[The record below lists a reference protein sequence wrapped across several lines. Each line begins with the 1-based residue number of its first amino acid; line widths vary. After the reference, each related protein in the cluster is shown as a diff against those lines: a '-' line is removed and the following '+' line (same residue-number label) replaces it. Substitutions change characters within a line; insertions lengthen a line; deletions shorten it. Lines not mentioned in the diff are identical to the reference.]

1 MPYRPDFFQHRRKNP
16 RDKLRENAELD
27 YGIYLAEVIVRPKDD
42 THSGRIPVY
51 IPMLAK
57 DRNDPN
63 GYYNAYWSSPFAG
76 STPSEKVGQNVRSYD
91 ETMKTYGM
99 WMVPPDPGNFVLV
112 IFGDGKKKNPIII
125 GCMFPDQMQ
134 NMVPGVPSGT
144 TYGSS
149 LPLPVAEKNKRE
161 DDPSH
166 GKEANRPLHHI
177 LTKAILDQGLIN
189 DPIRGTTTAGARRES
204 PSQVYGILTP
214 GPEEPSLTTGKK
226 DGTNRRSGHQFVMDD
241 SLDQRHIR
249 LRTGLG
255 NQILMDDTNGIIYVI
270 NAKGTAWV
278 ELAQSGSIH
287 VFSDENINMRSTQD
301 INFRADR
308 NINFESGE
316 QINIRAGV
324 YGEDE
329 FGKIKIEASEGV
341 ELLATNNF
349 NATVGKELN
358 FKADANY
365 KIEATQDGH
374 LKVGNIHKIS
384 GSEIMEHAGGEINS
398 QAGGN
403 NNVIGS
409 NVNLNSGGS
418 AQEADPAAV
427 VEQFQTEDI
436 DDVPAALPGWDYNE
450 KEPGEAN
457 PLPTEGERDGTAE
470 PINSILKVIPTRE
483 PWAGHAAATATTQDP
498 AKMNQS
504 TEATK
509 NTPAGAIVQSDTA
522 AATTT
527 APDGSVDIGTG
538 YKPEQ
543 GKTKPDPFSE
553 PIYKK
558 SGIKNTMDDV
568 TSMAGNMDKNGLADA
583 GAQVLQS
590 AGHSMPIPA
599 KMPSGASTVGYG
611 HILDKNELDAG
622 ATIFGDGKILDPQ
635 GNFKNPGMKRP
646 ASEYADIIMNETEK
660 GLLNYGLAKIAGSD
674 GSYQIEGTKNTII
687 HKLTSAM
694 TTDVAKQLGSAGLST
709 TGAVIASSLSGSKST
724 RNEVMAMA
732 LFGNSIGEQNWYNS
746 AVRNAVRDGNT
757 KRLIPNLMQQWI
769 TNDIYRP
776 TLKAR
781 RIYEATLFGMPDM
794 YDLRETPRA
803 NGMGWGILANRL
815 RRKQYEYFAVDG
827 MRPPG
832 GVHISPNFMPRGPNN
847 MPPPFNPYNDPLGYQ
862 GPPQFG
868 YDPLS
873 FLDPRNNRF
882 F

>member
-1 MPYRPDFFQHRRKNP
+1 MGYKPDFFAHKRKNP

-27 YGIYLAEVIVRPKDD
+27 HGIYLAEVIVRPKDD

-51 IPMLAK
+51 IAMLAK

-76 STPSEKVGQNVRSYD
+76 STPSEKIGQNVRSYD

-149 LPLPVAEKNKRE
+149 LQLPVAEKNKKE

-177 LTKAILDQGLIN
+177 LAKSILDQGLIN

-270 NAKGTAWV
+270 NSKGTAWV
-278 ELAQSGSIH
+278 ELAESGSIH
-287 VFSDENINMRSTQD
+287 VYSEENINMRSTQD
-301 INFRADR
+301 INLRADR
-308 NINFESGE
+308 HINFEAGE
-316 QINIRAGV
+316 KINIRAGI
-324 YGEDE
+324 YEDE
-329 FGKIKIEASEGV
+329 DKLGTIKIEASEGV

-349 NATVGKELN
+349 NTTVGKELN
-358 FKADANY
+358 FKADMNY
-365 KIEATQDGH
+365 KIEAGQDGH
-374 LKVGNIHKIS
+374 LKVGNMHRIS
-384 GSEIMEHAGGEINS
+384 GSELMEKAQGEINS
-398 QAGGN
+398 RAGGN

-418 AQEADPAAV
+418 AEEAEAAAIVEGFVPDV
-427 VEQFQTEDI
+427 VED
-436 DDVPAALPGWDYNE
+436 PPNALPGWEYDETN
-450 KEPGEAN
+450 PGEAN
-457 PLPTEGERDGTAE
+457 PLPTEGERDGE
-470 PINSILKVIPTRE
+470 PTEINTILAVVPTRE

-504 TEATK
+504 EAATK

-527 APDGSVDIGTG
+527 AADGSVDIGTG
-538 YKPEQ
+538 YVPEP
-543 GKTKPDPFSE
+543 GKAKPDSFST
-553 PIYKK
+553 PTYKK
-558 SGIKNTMDDV
+558 SAIKNIPSDV
-568 TSMAGNMDKNGLADA
+568 QSMANNMDKNGMADA
-583 GAQVLQS
+583 GAQVMQA
-590 AGHSMPIPA
+590 AGNSLPGPS
-599 KMPSGASTVGYG
+599 KTPSGATMIGYG
-611 HILDKNELDAG
+611 HVLDRNELDAG
-622 ATIFGDGKILDPQ
+622 ASVFGDGKILDPQ
-635 GNFKNPGMKRP
+635 GTFKNPGMKRP
-646 ASEYADIIMNETEK
+646 ANEYVDILMNETEE
-660 GLLNYGLAKIAGSD
+660 GLLNYGLNKIAGGD
-674 GSYQIEGTKNTII
+674 GSYAIEGTKNTII
-687 HKLTSAM
+687 HKLTGQM
-694 TTDVAKQLGSAGLST
+694 TTDVAKKLGSAGLST
-709 TGAVIASSLSGSKST
+709 TGSIIASSLAGNKQT
-724 RNEVMAMA
+724 RNEVMAMT
-732 LFGNSIGEQNWYNS
+732 LFGNSIGEKNWYNS
-746 AVRNAVRDGNT
+746 AVRNAVRDGSSKN
-757 KRLIPNLMQQWI
+757 LVPNLMQQWI
-769 TNDIYRP
+769 TNDVFRP
-776 TLKAR
+776 TLKQR

-794 YDLRETPRA
+794 YDLQDPRNTPRV

-815 RRKQYEYFAVDG
+815 RRKQYEYFAADG
-827 MRPPG
+827 MRAPG
-832 GVHISPNFMPRGPNN
+832 GVYIPPKYVPRG
-847 MPPPFNPYNDPLGYQ
+847 F
-862 GPPQFG
+862 GPR
-868 YDPLS
+868 S
-873 FLDPRNNRF
+873 RF
-882 F
+882 Y